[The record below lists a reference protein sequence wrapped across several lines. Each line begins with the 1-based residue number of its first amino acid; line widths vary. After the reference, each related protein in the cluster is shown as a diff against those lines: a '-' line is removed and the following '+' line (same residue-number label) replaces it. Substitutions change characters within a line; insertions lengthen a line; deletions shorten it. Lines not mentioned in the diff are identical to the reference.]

1 MLHCSA
7 ARQTCIPMPGGSA
20 ASVRGR
26 PALRQVQRAHR
37 LTVQGFR
44 ERDDGAAR
52 QSKPRTASE
61 TRLSGRSCRS
71 AVRAVQAPSQQR
83 SAQQQQQQQQQQR
96 WQGSAEAKSGPASS
110 GAITLSAPA
119 ALRKMAWRL
128 MGRGGRYRT
137 ASRERD
143 SFEVAARDAAE
154 AADQAAA
161 VRTDPTGA
169 AGTPIGRFGLSS
181 ARVSVL
187 ASQREPPA
195 CSMPRIPAA
204 AIRPGSAVKMSRN
217 VRISCRRR
225 SVVP

>member
-1 MLHCSA
+1 MLHHGA
-7 ARQTCIPMPGGSA
+7 ARQTSIPMPGNSVVSA
-20 ASVRGR
+20 HVRGR
-26 PALRQVQRAHR
+26 SALRHVRRSHR

-52 QSKPRTASE
+52 PSKPRTGSE
-61 TRLSGRSCRS
+61 TRLSRRSSRS
-71 AVRAVQAPSQQR
+71 AVRAAQAPSQQR
-83 SAQQQQQQQQQQR
+83 SSVQQQQQQQQR
-96 WQGSAEAKSGPASS
+96 WQQDGADAKSGPASS

-143 SFEVAARDAAE
+143 SFEAAARDAAE

-181 ARVSVL
+181 ARVSVPMTQSVRQHAFCRVL
-187 ASQREPPA
+187 QR
-195 CSMPRIPAA
+195 R
-204 AIRPGSAVKMSRN
+204 
-217 VRISCRRR
+217 
-225 SVVP
+225 